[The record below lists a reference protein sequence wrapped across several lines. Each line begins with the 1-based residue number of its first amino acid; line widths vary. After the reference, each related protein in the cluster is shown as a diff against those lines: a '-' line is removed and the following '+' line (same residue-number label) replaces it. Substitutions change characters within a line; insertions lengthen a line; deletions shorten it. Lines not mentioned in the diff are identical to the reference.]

1 MALLNSVAILL
12 QHAGRDSV
20 KYDVNEIMGLAANI
34 KDNRNQMW
42 INNNVVNTE
51 SKTALSTS
59 FLNST

>member
-34 KDNRNQMW
+34 KDNRNQIW

-51 SKTALSTS
+51 NKTALSTS

>member
-34 KDNRNQMW
+34 KDNRNQM
-42 INNNVVNTE
+42 
-51 SKTALSTS
+51 
-59 FLNST
+59 